1 MTKQEL
7 IDNFKVQP
15 QLFAYAPEKMNE
27 VGSEQSGFTFK
38 AGIPPMYA
46 ERTGKKLARGDMN
59 GLGRLISQARF
70 FNELGGYYTFDKKV
84 SDKIG
89 GYPEGAILRYRN
101 PETGQVRVVRS
112 MMPDNTFDFVENPEY
127 IDGKHWSYVDQIRPV
142 GFRPRIFPDWKNRGK
157 GTLRLQD
164 DDGNLFEADRDM
176 LFVIQSGPPTDR
188 DTVDDE
194 DGRGQPAYFWVSV
207 CKANETEYH
216 TAGLLAYMPPVS
228 SAYLRVAQ
236 SAKFYC
242 QAIGQKAGYTA
253 FYSSS
258 PVQLYLH
265 AGDKVKIVS
274 NRDFNYSSGYTYVPL
289 VS

>member
-1 MTKQEL
+1 MTEQEL

-15 QLFAYAPEKMNE
+15 QLFAYAPDKMNE
-27 VGSEQSGFTFK
+27 VGSNQSGFTFK

-70 FNELGGYYTFDKKV
+70 FNELGGYYTFDKAV

-101 PETGQVRVVRS
+101 SETGQVRVVRS

-127 IDGKHWSYVDQIRPV
+127 IDGEHWSYVDQIRPV
-142 GFRPRIFPDWKNRGK
+142 GFRPRIFPDWKNRGTGTLNLK
-157 GTLRLQD
+157 GT
-164 DDGNLFEADRDM
+164 NLFEADRDM
-176 LFVIQSGPPTDR
+176 LFVIQSGPPNTTGG
-188 DTVDDE
+188 DTTGDE
-194 DGRGQPAYFWVSV
+194 QPAYFWVSV